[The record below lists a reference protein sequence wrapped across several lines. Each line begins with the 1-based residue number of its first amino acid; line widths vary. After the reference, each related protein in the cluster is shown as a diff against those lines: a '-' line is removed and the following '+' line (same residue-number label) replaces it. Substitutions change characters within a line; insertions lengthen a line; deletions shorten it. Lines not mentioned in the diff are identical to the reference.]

1 MANNVAAALGLIGTE
16 TAQFALKKWV
26 RGSPPSSWG
35 PEMTAAFI
43 VIDWPAEGLIHA
55 VVDRI
60 DAGEDEDGHMVLS
73 ASALVAKVHRQLRA
87 PQNDTAPFGA
97 TAFQADTDGRET
109 RETTPACR
117 RVEAHISGRLAE
129 LHEAEQHTFVPIH
142 NSTEEQ
148 TSTVWS
154 EMNPEVREAWIGHHL
169 QLDGKAH
176 AWEAQKGQWYQ
187 EHVYEARD
195 ALRREHLVRHPS
207 YSEYEEQH
215 HQETVVSYLRAAKN
229 VASAANVAHVCN
241 WLRHRDES
249 IALEA
254 ADAAQWHD
262 HDDAEEMM
270 LRALRDEL
278 DVPPEGEPRRRRPR
292 VAHKLLQ
299 SMLKW
304 KNVREDT
311 VSETV
316 RHLLRLPAYHHHEGE
331 ICTTVCVGGCN
342 PHMRARCRKSCK
354 ERCKDDKEIARLL
367 KKLAHRSSSHPKR
380 HDLKEHV
387 RRHYYE
393 AHESHHTFAQEVH
406 GAGPHKPYE
415 YEDENGHVARHKR
428 ELARTAEERRRM
440 AQQEAAEMEAAHA
453 VAAEAKERARA
464 AYVAKVQRRLMAKM
478 ELVEEETVAAEEASV
493 AGTEQQGAASDSEGE
508 RPEVFSQVPIT
519 AAAATAGVPP
529 QFSPLV
535 MGSLPNRI
543 QPAATHGAS
552 SAAHGRSN
560 NSTASARNRF
570 SNATSTGPSVNA
582 MSARRLSE
590 DSAVVY
596 VPQLSRE
603 AAGHDGTFRVQ
614 LKVERYA
621 ERSRRLLQARAE
633 HRQALQ
639 DQNGRLW
646 AVNRVRRLQRQQ
658 LARQQRLGLNTTTTL
673 DSRRHRRVLHDGD
686 TCQIEICAG
695 FMECQQDSCPHI
707 LISSEGRLANN
718 EFTADVQ
725 SHREDNTILF
735 KAGNASLGTAYTPLP
750 TFANFIVA
758 PEFEGSVVFGQ
769 DGNHIVMSAEIVWSD
784 GIALGHDLVTI
795 VGRPQMAE
803 GDEPGMR
810 LGLEWTVPQ
819 FGGPPNA
826 MRMRMDGGLNL
837 NTAAVSMPAFRIEGE
852 LVFEGTSRLSIY
864 TIERW
869 APVEAIALIFQ
880 LPIMRGTLE
889 LTDQGS
895 VSMHAET
902 EQALSFN
909 IATDVLELQDVVV
922 AMDVEE
928 YVPEVDQE
936 EVPLLTVGV
945 LGNLQVLGNDGF
957 AANISGSIETE
968 TGTLTLELSHEGG
981 WAPIPSMA
989 HIIRAPAF
997 NGSVSIGGM
1006 NQTHLA
1012 VAATVAWAT
1021 SIPLGTEM
1029 IKMVGHPL
1037 TGAPGLKLGVEVT
1050 QEEMGSDTESVLS
1063 LEAGIKLFGD
1073 RPCAPPVVGF
1083 RGNVSQEK
1091 HVDVQFETADVWT
1104 PLAGTIVSTHLP
1116 ADHRARLQS
1125 QRAPLRLTF
1134 SNQGRSEPT
1143 PSPSLL
1149 ANVLCPCRLTAF
1161 HAYPDGY
1168 TLRMEGCR
1176 SPPRRSRSPPWQYSQ
1191 VTSLRCTTL
1200 LPGLK

>member
-1 MANNVAAALGLIGTE
+1 MINNVAAALGLIGTK
-16 TAQFALKKWV
+16 TAQFALKQWV
-26 RGSPPSSWG
+26 LGSPPLSWG

-43 VIDWPAEGLIHA
+43 VIDWPAEDLIHA

-97 TAFQADTDGRET
+97 TAFQADDDERET

-117 RVEAHISGRLAE
+117 RVETHISGRLAE
-129 LHEAEQHTFVPIH
+129 LHEAEQRTFAPIH

-195 ALRREHLVRHPS
+195 ALRREHLVRHPF
-207 YSEYEEQH
+207 YSEYDEQQ
-215 HQETVVSYLRAAKN
+215 HQESVVSYLRAAKN
-229 VASAANVAHVCN
+229 VASPANVAHVCN

-254 ADAAQWHD
+254 ADAAQWHE
-262 HDDAEEMM
+262 HDVAEEII

-278 DVPPEGEPRRRRPR
+278 ELPPEGEPRRRRPR

-304 KNVREDT
+304 KKVRENT

-331 ICTTVCVGGCN
+331 ICTTACVAGCN
-342 PHMRARCRKSCK
+342 PHTRARCRKSCK

-393 AHESHHTFAQEVH
+393 AHESHHMIAQEVH

-428 ELARTAEERRRM
+428 ELVERAEERRRM
-440 AQQEAAEMEAAHA
+440 AQQEAAEAEAAHTF
-453 VAAEAKERARA
+453 AAEAKERARA
-464 AYVAKVQRRLMAKM
+464 AYVAKVQRRLKAEM
-478 ELVEEETVAAEEASV
+478 ELVRKETVAPEEARNT
-493 AGTEQQGAASDSEGE
+493 GTERHGVASDGEGE
-508 RPEVFSQVPIT
+508 RPEVFAQVPATT
-519 AAAATAGVPP
+519 AATNAGVPP
-529 QFSPLV
+529 QFATFV
-535 MGSLPNRI
+535 MSSLPQRI
-543 QPAATHGAS
+543 QPAVTHDAS
-552 SAAHGRSN
+552 SSAHRRSN
-560 NSTASARNRF
+560 ISSPSNPKRF
-570 SNATSTGPSVNA
+570 SNATSTGTSVNA
-582 MSARRLSE
+582 TSSTRLSV
-590 DSAVVY
+590 DYAVVH

-603 AAGHDGTFRVQ
+603 ATGHGGTIRVQ

-621 ERSRRLLQARAE
+621 EQFRRLLQARAE

-639 DQNGRLW
+639 DQNERLW
-646 AVNRVRRLQRQQ
+646 SVNRVRRLQHQQ
-658 LARQQRLGLNTTTTL
+658 LARQQRLGLNTATL
-673 DSRRHRRVLHDGD
+673 DSRRHRRVLDDGD
-686 TCQIEICAG
+686 TCQIEICEG
-695 FMECQQDSCPHI
+695 FMDCQQDSCPQI
-707 LISSEGRLANN
+707 LISSQGQEANN
-718 EFTADVQ
+718 GFIADVK
-725 SHREDNTILF
+725 SHWEDNTVLF
-735 KAGNASLGTAYTPLP
+735 NHKAGDESLGTAYTPLP
-750 TFANFIVA
+750 AFADFIVA

-795 VGRPQMAE
+795 EGRPE

-810 LGLEWTVPQ
+810 LSLQWTVPQ

-826 MRMRMDGGLNL
+826 MTMMVDGGLKL
-837 NTAAVSMPAFRIEGE
+837 NTEAVPMPSFRMEGE

-864 TIERW
+864 TIEGW
-869 APVEAIALIFQ
+869 APVEAIAFIFQ
-880 LPIMRGTLE
+880 LPTMRGTLE
-889 LTDQGS
+889 LTDRGS

-909 IATDVLELQDVVV
+909 IAGADLLELKDVVV
-922 AMDVEE
+922 VVDVEE
-928 YVPEVDQE
+928 YVPEIDQE

-945 LGNLQVLGNDGF
+945 SGNLQVLGNDGF
-957 AANISGSIETE
+957 AASILGSIAIE
-968 TGTLTLELSHEGG
+968 TGTMTLELSHEGG
-981 WAPIPSMA
+981 WAPIPSIA
-989 HIIRAPAF
+989 HIIRTPEF
-997 NGSVSIGGM
+997 TGSVSIGGE
-1006 NQTHLA
+1006 NQPHLA
-1012 VAATVAWAT
+1012 VAATVTWAT

-1029 IKMVGHPL
+1029 IKIVGHPS
-1037 TGAPGLKLGVEVT
+1037 TGASGLKLGVEVT
-1050 QEEMGSDTESVLS
+1050 QEEKGGEKEWVLS
-1063 LEAGIKLFGD
+1063 LEAGVKLFGD
-1073 RPCAPPVVGF
+1073 HARAPPVVGF
-1083 RGNVSQEK
+1083 IGNVNQEK
-1091 HVDVQFETADVWT
+1091 HVNVQFETADMWT
-1104 PLAGTIVSTHLP
+1104 PLAGIIVSCHLP
-1116 ADHRARLQS
+1116 ADQHTRLQS
-1125 QRAPLRLTF
+1125 LRAPLRLTL
-1134 SNQGRSEPT
+1134 SNQGHSELIFT
-1143 PSPSLL
+1143 PLPV
-1149 ANVLCPCRLTAF
+1149 NVLRLCRMGSRF
-1161 HAYPDGY
+1161 HAFPDSCP
-1168 TLRMEGCR
+1168 LRMGNCR
-1176 SPPRRSRSPPWQYSQ
+1176 SPPRRSRSPLWH
-1191 VTSLRCTTL
+1191 
-1200 LPGLK
+1200 

>member
-1 MANNVAAALGLIGTE
+1 MTNNVAAALGLIGTE
-16 TAQFALKKWV
+16 TAQFALKQWV

-43 VIDWPAEGLIHA
+43 VIDWPAEELIHA
-55 VVDRI
+55 VMDRI

-87 PQNDTAPFGA
+87 SQNGTAPFGA

-117 RVEAHISGRLAE
+117 RVEAHVSRRLAE
-129 LHEAEQHTFVPIH
+129 LHEAEQLTFVPVH

-148 TSTVWS
+148 TSTMWS
-154 EMNPEVREAWIGHHL
+154 EMNPEVRDAWIGHHL

-195 ALRREHLVRHPS
+195 ALRREHLIRHPS

-229 VASAANVAHVCN
+229 VASPANVAHVCN

-254 ADAAQWHD
+254 ADAAQWHE
-262 HDDAEEMM
+262 HDDAEETM

-278 DVPPEGEPRRRRPR
+278 DMPPEGEPRRRRPR
-292 VAHKLLQ
+292 VAHKLLH

-304 KNVREDT
+304 KDVREDT

-331 ICTTVCVGGCN
+331 ICATVCVGGCN

-367 KKLAHRSSSHPKR
+367 KKLAHRSSSHPKL

-393 AHESHHTFAQEVH
+393 AHQSHHTFAQEVH

-428 ELARTAEERRRM
+428 ELARTAEKRRRL
-440 AQQEAAEMEAAHA
+440 AQQEAAKEEAAHA

-464 AYVAKVQRRLMAKM
+464 AHVAKVQRRLTAEM

-493 AGTEQQGAASDSEGE
+493 AGTEQQGAASDIEGE
-508 RPEVFSQVPIT
+508 RPEVFAKVSAT
-519 AAAATAGVPP
+519 SAAATAGVPP
-529 QFSPLV
+529 QFSSLV
-535 MGSLPNRI
+535 MSILPNHM

-552 SAAHGRSN
+552 SAAHRLSN
-560 NSTASARNRF
+560 DSTASARKRF
-570 SNATSTGPSVNA
+570 SNATSIGPSVNA
-582 MSARRLSE
+582 ASTTKLSV
-590 DSAVVY
+590 DSAVVH
-596 VPQLSRE
+596 VPQLIRE
-603 AAGHDGTFRVQ
+603 ATGQDGTLRVQ

-621 ERSRRLLQARAE
+621 ERRRRLLQARVE

-639 DQNGRLW
+639 DQNWRLW

-658 LARQQRLGLNTTTTL
+658 LARQQRLVLNTTTL
-673 DSRRHRRVLHDGD
+673 DARTHRRVLVDGD
-686 TCQIEICAG
+686 TCQIETCEY
-695 FMECQQDSCPHI
+695 FMDCQQNSCPHI
-707 LISSEGRLANN
+707 LISSEGREANN
-718 EFTADVQ
+718 EFTADVK
-725 SHREDNTILF
+725 SHWEDNAVLF
-735 KAGNASLGTAYTPLP
+735 KAGNESLGTAYRPLP
-750 TFANFIVA
+750 MFADFIVA

-769 DGNHIVMSAEIVWSD
+769 DGNHIVMSAEIVWND
-784 GIALGHDLVTI
+784 RIALGHNLVTI
-795 VGRPQMAE
+795 VGRPQVV
-803 GDEPGMR
+803 GSDEPGMR

-819 FGGPPNA
+819 FGGQPNA
-826 MRMRMDGGLNL
+826 MRMMVDGGLNL
-837 NTAAVSMPAFRIEGE
+837 TTEAVSMPAFRMQGE
-852 LVFEGTSRLSIY
+852 LVFEGTSRLSIH
-864 TIERW
+864 TIEGW
-869 APVEAIALIFQ
+869 APVEALALNFQ

-889 LTDQGS
+889 LTDRGS

-902 EQALSFN
+902 EQTLSFN
-909 IATDVLELQDVVV
+909 ISTDVLELKDVF
-922 AMDVEE
+922 AAIDVEE
-928 YVPEVDQE
+928 YVPELDQE
-936 EVPLLTVGV
+936 EMPLLTVGV
-945 LGNLQVLGNDGF
+945 RGNLQVLGNDGF
-957 AANISGSIETE
+957 SASISGSLETD
-968 TGTLTLELSHEGG
+968 TGTLSLELSHDGG
-981 WAPIPSMA
+981 WAPIPSIA
-989 HIIRAPAF
+989 HIIRTPAF
-997 NGSVSIGGM
+997 NGSVSIGGV

-1012 VAATVAWAT
+1012 VAATVIWAT

-1029 IKMVGHPL
+1029 IRIVGHPS

-1050 QEEMGSDTESVLS
+1050 QEEKGGNKESVLS
-1063 LEAGIKLFGD
+1063 LEAGINLFGD
-1073 RPCAPPVVGF
+1073 HQCAPPVVGF
-1083 RGNVSQEK
+1083 RGNLSQEK

-1104 PLAGTIVSTHLP
+1104 ALAGNIVSTI
-1116 ADHRARLQS
+1116 
-1125 QRAPLRLTF
+1125 
-1134 SNQGRSEPT
+1134 
-1143 PSPSLL
+1143 L
-1149 ANVLCPCRLTAF
+1149 A
-1161 HAYPDGY
+1161 
-1168 TLRMEGCR
+1168 
-1176 SPPRRSRSPPWQYSQ
+1176 S
-1191 VTSLRCTTL
+1191 
-1200 LPGLK
+1200 